1 MKDKKIKKLTVSA
14 LLCAFACVATMLIR
28 IPTPTKGY
36 VNLGDCIVNVSGWLL
51 GPVYGAAAGGI
62 GSGLADLFAG
72 YTVYAPVTL
81 IIKGAM
87 AVVAF
92 YVFKALSAKLGSS
105 LAARII
111 SAIAAEIVMILGYFA
126 FESIFY
132 GSVAVGATGLLGN
145 VAQVIMGAASSVA
158 IYEIIIKRIPRLES
172 SK

>member
-1 MKDKKIKKLTVSA
+1 
-14 LLCAFACVATMLIR
+14 
-28 IPTPTKGY
+28 
-36 VNLGDCIVNVSGWLL
+36 
-51 GPVYGAAAGGI
+51 
-62 GSGLADLFAG
+62 
-72 YTVYAPVTL
+72 
-81 IIKGAM
+81 M

-92 YVFKALSAKLGSS
+92 YVFKALSAKFGSS

-145 VAQVIMGAASSVA
+145 VAQGIMGAASSVA